1 MSVGKNLRVPAGSL
15 ISVEELADLINRW
28 CAEHGV
34 APANGQAGERITERN
49 IRYYRTRGLLDAPGS
64 GTGEHKR
71 GFSEKHVAQLR
82 AIRLLQARPLPLE
95 QIQTQL
101 AGRSLDELQEL
112 ERQELRKINGAS
124 AAILGGSA
132 QEHWQVTA
140 VGGEFLLVARR
151 GRAISDE
158 QRRQVAA
165 ALGVAPAG
173 G

>member
-1 MSVGKNLRVPAGSL
+1 MTTASLMS
-15 ISVEELADLINRW
+15 IDELADSINRW
-28 CAEHGV
+28 CAEHGIV
-34 APANGQAGERITERN
+34 PANGQAGERITERN

-71 GFSEKHVAQLR
+71 GFSEKHAAQLK
-82 AIRLLQARPLPLE
+82 AVRLLQARPLPLE
-95 QIQTQL
+95 QIQAQL
-101 AGRSLDELQEL
+101 TGRSLDELQEL
-112 ERQELRKINGAS
+112 ERQEMRKLNGAG
-124 AAILGGSA
+124 AAIMGGTA
-132 QEHWQVTA
+132 QEHWQVTV

-151 GRAISDE
+151 GRSISDE

>member
-1 MSVGKNLRVPAGSL
+1 MPAASLMS
-15 ISVEELADLINRW
+15 IDELADSINRW
-28 CAEHGV
+28 CAEHGIV
-34 APANGQAGERITERN
+34 PANGQAGERITERN
-49 IRYYRTRGLLDAPGS
+49 IRYYRTRGLLDPPGS

-71 GFSEKHVAQLR
+71 GFSEKHAAQLK
-82 AIRLLQARPLPLE
+82 AVRLLQARPLPLE
-95 QIQTQL
+95 QIQAQL
-101 AGRSLDELQEL
+101 TGRSLDELQEL
-112 ERQELRKINGAS
+112 ERQEMRKLNGAS
-124 AAILGGSA
+124 AAIMGGAA

-151 GRAISDE
+151 GRSISDE

>member
-1 MSVGKNLRVPAGSL
+1 MSSALLS
-15 ISVEELADLINRW
+15 IEELADAINRW
-28 CAEHGV
+28 CVEHGIT
-34 APANGQAGERITERN
+34 PANGQAGERITERN
-49 IRYYRTRGLLDAPGS
+49 IRYYRTRGLLDPPGS
-64 GTGEHKR
+64 ETREHKR
-71 GFSEKHVAQLR
+71 GFSEKHAAQLK

-95 QIQTQL
+95 QIQAQL
-101 AGRSLDELQEL
+101 LGRTLDELQEL

-124 AAILGGSA
+124 AAIMGGAA
-132 QEHWQVTA
+132 QEHWHVTA

-151 GRAISDE
+151 GRAITDE

>member
-1 MSVGKNLRVPAGSL
+1 MSAASMMS
-15 ISVEELADLINRW
+15 IEELADLINRW
-28 CAEHGV
+28 CAEHGIV
-34 APANGQAGERITERN
+34 PANGQAGERITERN
-49 IRYYRTRGLLDAPGS
+49 IRYYRTRGLVDPPGS

-71 GFSEKHVAQLR
+71 GFSEKHAAQLK

-95 QIQTQL
+95 QIQTHL
-101 AGRSLDELQEL
+101 TGRSLDELQEM

-124 AAILGGSA
+124 AAIMGGSA

-151 GRAISDE
+151 GRTISDD
-158 QRRQVAA
+158 QRRQIAA
-165 ALGVAPAG
+165 TLGVAPAG